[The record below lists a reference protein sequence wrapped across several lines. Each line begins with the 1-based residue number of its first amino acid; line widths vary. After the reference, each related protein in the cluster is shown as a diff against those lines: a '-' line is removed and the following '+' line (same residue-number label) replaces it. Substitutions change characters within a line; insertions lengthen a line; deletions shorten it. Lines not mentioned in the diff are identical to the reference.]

1 MTVLRL
7 LEVLVVLFLM
17 VSFLMIC
24 KYIVNIFRTQL
35 YIKNAKREKVY
46 EITRK
51 VSVAIIIP
59 VLREQNVIC
68 DTIDYFAKLKSK
80 NLSIQL
86 VIAGTKRE
94 YESLEHYGFSVS
106 TKKTIEDY
114 IRGKEYKEDFKLH
127 VFEADDMENGDRASQ
142 LNFAVKNLLSI
153 DPNIDIIGV
162 YDADSRPTIETI
174 LEVAERFLINGT
186 CSYQQ
191 PAFFMQAANQ
201 MTKNHENPILIA
213 NALYQNTWSIVSE
226 IPMWI
231 SYGKNKGVGN
241 NYFYCI
247 GHGEFF
253 PTEVYKSYN
262 FPEREVTD
270 GIQIGYRL
278 SMSGKCVDILDNYC
292 SDDVP
297 HNIKTLIL
305 QHKRW
310 FGGCMRLKEAYK
322 WCRESV
328 PDNELKILPVIGG
341 YWGQFRWAYTVP
353 LFVIT
358 SFISVFLW
366 IMYGYSIFF
375 ILMAI
380 LLFIYSY
387 VLPAIAIAITPIESK
402 TSIVSFLC
410 IPIAIAIKC
419 VGPNLYFFNTIIG
432 KKNTYGKVE
441 R

>member
-1 MTVLRL
+1 MTVFRL
-7 LEVLVVLFLM
+7 FGALVVLFLM

-24 KYIVNIFRTQL
+24 QYIVNIVRTQL
-35 YIKNAKREKVY
+35 YIKNAKREKEY
-46 EITRK
+46 EITRR
-51 VSVAIIIP
+51 VSVAIVIP
-59 VLREQNVIC
+59 VLREQNIIC
-68 DTIDYFAKLKSK
+68 DTIDYFAKLQFK
-80 NLSIQL
+80 NLSIHL

-94 YESLEHYGFSVS
+94 YESLEQYGFSIS
-106 TKKTIEDY
+106 TKKTIEDH
-114 IRGKEYKEDFKLH
+114 IRGKEYKDDFKIH
-127 VFEADDMENGDRASQ
+127 VFEAEDVENGDRASQ
-142 LNFAVKNLLSI
+142 LNFAVENLLRI
-153 DPNIDIIGV
+153 EPAIDIIGV
-162 YDADSRPTIETI
+162 YDADSRPSIETI
-174 LEVAERFLINGT
+174 LEVAEKFLINGM

-191 PAFFMQAANQ
+191 PAFFVQAANQ

-231 SYGKNKGVGN
+231 SYGKHEGLGH

-297 HNIKTLIL
+297 HNLKTLIL

-310 FGGCMRLKEAYK
+310 FGGCMRLKEAYQ
-322 WCRESV
+322 WCRKSV
-328 PDNELKILPVIGG
+328 LDNNLKFSPIIGG
-341 YWGQFRWAYTVP
+341 YWSQFRWAYTVP
-353 LFVIT
+353 LFVIN
-358 SFISVFLW
+358 FLIAVFLW
-366 IMYGYSIFF
+366 IIHGYSIFV

-387 VLPAIAIAITPIESK
+387 VLPAIAIAITPIKSEI
-402 TSIVSFLC
+402 SIASFLC

-419 VGPNLYFFNTIIG
+419 IGPNLYILNKIIG

>member
-1 MTVLRL
+1 MTVLL
-7 LEVLVVLFLM
+7 LGALVVFFLI
-17 VSFLMIC
+17 VSFFMIC
-24 KYIVNIFRTQL
+24 LYIINTVRTQV
-35 YIKNAKREKVY
+35 YIKDTKREKVY
-46 EITRK
+46 EITKK
-51 VSVAIIIP
+51 VSVAIVIP
-59 VLREQNVIC
+59 VLREQNIIC
-68 DTIDYFAKLKSK
+68 DTIDYFAELEFE

-86 VIAGTKRE
+86 VIAATKRE
-94 YESLEHYGFSVS
+94 YESLNQYGFSIS

-114 IRGKEYKEDFKLH
+114 ISGREYKEDFKIH

-142 LNFAVKNLLSI
+142 LNFAVKNLLSNES
-153 DPNIDIIGV
+153 NIDIIGV
-162 YDADSRPTIETI
+162 YDADSRPSLETI
-174 LEVAERFLINGT
+174 LEVAEKYLTNGM

-191 PAFFMQAANQ
+191 PAFFIQAANQ

-231 SYGKNKGVGN
+231 SYGKKEGAGN

-253 PTEVYKSYN
+253 PVEVYKSYH

-278 SMSGKCVDILDNYC
+278 SMSGECVDILDNYC

-297 HNIKTLIL
+297 HDIKTLIL

-322 WCRESV
+322 WCKESV
-328 PDNELKILPVIGG
+328 PNNNLKILPIIGG
-341 YWGQFRWAYTVP
+341 YWSQFRWAYTVP
-353 LFVIT
+353 LFVINFLT
-358 SFISVFLW
+358 AIFLW
-366 IMYGYSIFF
+366 KIHGYSIFI

-380 LLFIYSY
+380 LLLIYSY
-387 VLPAIAIAITPIESK
+387 VIPAMAITITPIKSK
-402 TSIVSFLC
+402 ISIVSFLC

-419 VGPNLYFFNTIIG
+419 IGPNLYIFNRIIG